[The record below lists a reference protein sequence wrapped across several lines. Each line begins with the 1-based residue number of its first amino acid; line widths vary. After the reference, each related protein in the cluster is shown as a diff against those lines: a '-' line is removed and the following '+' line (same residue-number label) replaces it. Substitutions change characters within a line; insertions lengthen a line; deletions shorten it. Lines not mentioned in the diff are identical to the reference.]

1 MVAAPRFLPLD
12 PPLKIERVESRDVGG
27 DMLLVRCSGSWT
39 HATPAR
45 SRPVLVVRSGE
56 RAHRFPALPAPGPSA
71 PGVWRAAFA
80 VPAALRAALGADLE
94 LELGGLVL
102 ALPGAEAAEAAFAP
116 ASAVADRRAERAEQA
131 SREQAE
137 RADEAET
144 LAAELAARLAQV
156 EERLAEREDETA
168 VGAGIELGLLQAA
181 LERARQT
188 AFAETRRRQEL
199 EGELGAVVRAL
210 TGEREALVAEL
221 AALLDQR
228 DDLRRRV
235 RELERHR
242 EPPVAAPPPALEV
255 LRREGAL
262 VAALAPAV
270 EPDLPAPPAPP
281 PPAPSAGRTPDS
293 PRRFQPGPSSTR
305 SRSPDTPRS
314 AEPPPLAGGR
324 PAPLARV
331 PAPAPEAFDHALA
344 RLRAAQPEGTAD
356 APPEAP
362 RRGLWERLL
371 ALLRPSRRRPDRR
384 S

>member
-1 MVAAPRFLPLD
+1 VVAAPRFLPLD

-39 HATPAR
+39 HATPTR

-56 RAHRFPALPAPGPSA
+56 RAHRFPALPAPGPAA

-94 LELGGLVL
+94 LELAGLVL

-242 EPPVAAPPPALEV
+242 ESVVAAVASPGPALEILRRERALAAGLAPVAEPDPAAPPASPEPIPPPDS
-255 LRREGAL
+255 
-262 VAALAPAV
+262 AAPSPEAAPA
-270 EPDLPAPPAPP
+270 PD
-281 PPAPSAGRTPDS
+281 PSP
-293 PRRFQPGPSSTR
+293 
-305 SRSPDTPRS
+305 
-314 AEPPPLAGGR
+314 EVR
-324 PAPLARV
+324 PAPLASV
-331 PAPAPEAFDHALA
+331 PVPAPEAFDDALA
-344 RLRAAQPEGTAD
+344 RLRAARPEGIAD
-356 APPEAP
+356 APTDEP
-362 RRGLWERLL
+362 RPGLWERLL